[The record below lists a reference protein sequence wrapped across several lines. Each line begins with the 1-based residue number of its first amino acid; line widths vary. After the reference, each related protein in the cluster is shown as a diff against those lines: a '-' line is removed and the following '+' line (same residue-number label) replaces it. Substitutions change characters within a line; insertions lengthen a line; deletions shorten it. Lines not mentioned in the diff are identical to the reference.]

1 MYSTA
6 VGYEY
11 KHEIHLSLPLD
22 HNLRLSD
29 RSKKSEEAIAHL
41 GEFLGGLLHSIG
53 EGARQQALAEGLRIG
68 IARPAV
74 DIDLERE
81 HDEPQGQSG
90 EVKRGSVL
98 C

>member
-1 MYSTA
+1 MYST
-6 VGYEY
+6 VEY
-11 KHEIHLSLPLD
+11 KHEIHLSLPFD
-22 HNLRLSD
+22 HTLSLSD
-29 RSKKSEEAIAHL
+29 RSKKSEEAIAYL

-68 IARPAV
+68 IACTAV

-81 HDEPQGQSG
+81 HDEPQGKPG
-90 EVKRGSVL
+90 EVKKGSVL